1 MVLRWGFLKNRKV
14 AKTRL
19 KRIEIL
25 DHEII
30 EVKISKYDRRPK
42 GSEGGPK
49 GVRGGSEGGPR
60 GTERSPKG
68 V

>member
-30 EVKISKYDRRPK
+30 EVKTRGSEGDPM

-49 GVRGGSEGGPR
+49 GG
-60 GTERSPKG
+60 PKG